1 MREVTHLLKY
11 MIVVYDNKWDITLLS
26 LTFFMQAQ
34 QNLQF
39 DWFDCEEKNIIHSNY
54 TDLLLFRV
62 KYI

>member
-39 DWFDCEEKNIIHSNY
+39 D
-54 TDLLLFRV
+54 
-62 KYI
+62 